1 MLVTVMVV
9 MVTISQLT
17 TQAAKSREAKSR
29 VVLLGGR
36 TIHSVV
42 REAEARQFRFRPPR
56 GEITAPRLPPSHQV
70 LLYPCMTLNMVTIST
85 PAADPRHAPP
95 RVPAAPRP
103 AP

>member
-1 MLVTVMVV
+1 MRLVTVLV
-9 MVTISQLT
+9 MLLVAVS
-17 TQAAKSREAKSR
+17 QAAKSKSARSR

-70 LLYPCMTLNMVTIST
+70 LCCCT
-85 PAADPRHAPP
+85 PACLTIW
-95 RVPAAPRP
+95 
-103 AP
+103 

>member
-1 MLVTVMVV
+1 MRLVTVIV
-9 MVTISQLT
+9 MLLVTVS
-17 TQAAKSREAKSR
+17 QAAKSQSARSR

-70 LLYPCMTLNMVTIST
+70 LLYPCLSLNMLTIST

-95 RVPAAPRP
+95 WVPASPRP
-103 AP
+103 TP

>member
-1 MLVTVMVV
+1 MMRVVIVMLLVV
-9 MVTISQLT
+9 VN
-17 TQAAKSREAKSR
+17 QAAKSQSARSR
-29 VVLLGGR
+29 VLLLGGR

-95 RVPAAPRP
+95 WLPAAPCP

>member
-1 MLVTVMVV
+1 MRLVTVLVMLLVV
-9 MVTISQLT
+9 VS
-17 TQAAKSREAKSR
+17 QAAMSRDTRTR
-29 VVLLGGR
+29 VLLLGGR
-36 TIHSVV
+36 TIRSVV

-70 LLYPCMTLNMVTIST
+70 LCCCMTLNMVTIST